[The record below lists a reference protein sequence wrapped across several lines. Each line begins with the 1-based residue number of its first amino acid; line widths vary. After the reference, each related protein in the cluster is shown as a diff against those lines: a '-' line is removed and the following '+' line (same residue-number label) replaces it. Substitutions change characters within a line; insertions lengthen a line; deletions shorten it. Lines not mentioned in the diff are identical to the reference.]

1 MVMRDDYRRIQKSNE
16 KRNRKEGNA
25 MKIAGKRQ
33 QKKGFIYTLEVLLAV
48 GLIFLTL
55 VYLFRFSEPT
65 PQHDLTII
73 KRSGMEALE
82 FMDQYHE
89 LRKWVS
95 EFNEAKI
102 ESTLNTL
109 LPNNIKFESE
119 ICAAECSAAGVNTKK
134 SVVAVDYYVSAYR
147 DQHLGRKI
155 RLWLWK

>member
-1 MVMRDDYRRIQKSNE
+1 MKTGKKRR
-16 KRNRKEGNA
+16 
-25 MKIAGKRQ
+25 RQ
-33 QKKGFIYTLEVLLAV
+33 KGFVYTLEVLLSV
-48 GLIFLTL
+48 GIIFLTL
-55 VYLFRFSEPT
+55 VYLFRFSPPT

-82 FMDQYHE
+82 FMDQRYD

-95 EFNEAKI
+95 EFNEAQV

-119 ICAAECSAAGVNTKK
+119 ICSNECSAAGVNTKK
-134 SVVAVDYYVSAYR
+134 SVVAVDYYVTAYR
-147 DQHLGRKI
+147 DQHLGMKI

>member
-1 MVMRDDYRRIQKSNE
+1 MKKYRI
-16 KRNRKEGNA
+16 
-25 MKIAGKRQ
+25 RQ
-33 QKKGFIYTLEVLLAV
+33 RPKGFVYTLEVLLAV

-55 VYLFRFSEPT
+55 VYLFRLSPPT

-82 FMDQYHE
+82 FMDQRYD

-95 EFNEAKI
+95 EFNEGQI
-102 ESTLNTL
+102 ESTLNAL

-119 ICAAECSAAGVNTKK
+119 ICSDECSAAGVNTKK
-134 SVVAVDYYVSAYR
+134 SVVAVDYYVAAYR
-147 DQHLGRKI
+147 EQHLGKKI